1 MSVLAE
7 RYTALQA
14 QITQAAQEA
23 GRSPSAVTLVAATK
37 TRSRAEIQAAIACG
51 ITVCGENRVQE
62 LCEKLDEFSYD
73 GARVH
78 FIGRLQTNKVK
89 DLVGRVDCIESVD
102 SVRLLEAIASRA
114 EKLQLV
120 QDVMIQ
126 VNLAG
131 ELQKGGV
138 SPEEL
143 PVLLRLVDSCAA
155 VRLVGLMNV
164 APFPQFVGSNVE
176 NFQKMRHL
184 FVDIIPKIVNN
195 KNSISCLSMGMSADF
210 ADAIRCGATHIR
222 VGTALFGDRS

>member
-1 MSVLAE
+1 MSALAE
-7 RYTALQA
+7 RYAALQT
-14 QITQAAQEA
+14 QIAQAAQEA
-23 GRSPSAVTLVAATK
+23 GRSSSAVTLVAATK

-51 ITVCGENRVQE
+51 VTVCGENRVQE
-62 LCEKLDEFSYD
+62 LCAKLDEFAYD
-73 GARVH
+73 GASVH
-78 FIGRLQTNKVK
+78 FIGHLQTNKVK

-102 SVRLLEAIASRA
+102 SVRLLDAIAARA

-143 PVLLRLVDSCAA
+143 PVLLRLVDRCAA
-155 VRLVGLMNV
+155 VRLVGLMNI
-164 APFPQFVGSNVE
+164 APFPQFAGSNVE

>member
-62 LCEKLDEFSYD
+62 LCAKLDEFTYD

-164 APFPQFVGSNVE
+164 APFPQFAGSNVE

>member
-1 MSVLAE
+1 MCALAE
-7 RYTALQA
+7 RYAALQA
-14 QITQAAQEA
+14 QIAQAAQEA
-23 GRSPSAVTLVAATK
+23 GRSPSDITLVAATK
-37 TRSRAEIQAAIACG
+37 TQTAQDIQAAIALG
-51 ITVCGENRVQE
+51 VTVCGENRVQE
-62 LCEKLDEFSYD
+62 LCEKLDAFAYD
-73 GARVH
+73 GAQVH

-102 SVRLLEAIASRA
+102 SVRLLEAIAARA
-114 EKLQLV
+114 EKMSLV

-138 SPEEL
+138 SPQEL
-143 PVLLRLVDSCAA
+143 PVLARLVDDCAA

-164 APFPQFVGSNVE
+164 APFPQFAGSNVE
-176 NFQKMRHL
+176 NFQKMRHF

-210 ADAIRCGATHIR
+210 SDAIRCGATHIR
-222 VGTALFGDRS
+222 VGTALFGERI

>member
-1 MSVLAE
+1 MDMIRS
-7 RYTALQA
+7 RYAALQA
-14 QITQAAQEA
+14 QIAAAAESV
-23 GRSPSAVTLVAATK
+23 GRSPLDITLVAATK
-37 TRSRAEIQAAIACG
+37 TQSKAEIQAAIVCG
-51 ITVCGENRVQE
+51 VTVCGENRVQE
-62 LCEKLDEFSYD
+62 LCEKLDAFAYD

-102 SVRLLEAIASRA
+102 SLRLLDAIADRA
-114 EKLQLV
+114 AKMGIT
-120 QDVMIQ
+120 QDVMLQ

-131 ELQKGGV
+131 EAQKGGV
-138 SPEEL
+138 SVEDL
-143 PVLLRLVDSCAA
+143 PVLARLADKSAA

-164 APFPQFVGSNVE
+164 APFPQFDGSNVE

-210 ADAIRCGATHIR
+210 AEAIRCGATHIR
-222 VGTALFGDRS
+222 VGTALFGSRS

>member
-1 MSVLAE
+1 MNGIPVRCA
-7 RYTALQA
+7 ALQA
-14 QITQAAQEA
+14 QIAAAAQSV
-23 GRSPSAVTLVAATK
+23 GRNPSEITLVAATK
-37 TRSRAEIQAAIACG
+37 TQSKEAIQAAIACG

-62 LCEKLDEFSYD
+62 LCAKLDEFAYD

-102 SVRLLEAIASRA
+102 SLRLLEAIADRA
-114 EKLQLV
+114 ERLGVV
-120 QDVMIQ
+120 QDVMLQ

-131 ELQKGGV
+131 ETQKGGA
-138 SPEEL
+138 SAEEL
-143 PVLLRLVDSCAA
+143 PELARLADTSAYL
-155 VRLVGLMNV
+155 RLVGLMNV
-164 APFPQFVGSNVE
+164 APRPQFEGSNVE

-195 KNSISCLSMGMSADF
+195 KSSISCLSMGMSADF
-210 ADAIRCGATHIR
+210 VDAIRCGATHIR